1 MDKVSIRD
9 SKTEIMDEAERQN
22 HFKTVLFHR
31 KIICFEDLITGLDE
45 AWHEQISREFE
56 AWYNQI
62 RELEGVSIEE
72 LFGDL
77 PPSQEEIGTMS
88 LAAIL
93 QINHHFNFQLDIPGQ
108 GRGSTEIARQRLS
121 DAIVNQWSPKE
132 LNTVQVMVLPR
143 ENQQLEGTVKDC
155 ICLRDFTKS
164 SELEFTQNEWEN
176 DERRNPDDIDEF
188 STEHADLLYMHKN
201 IILEGPPGTGKTFAL
216 KQIVKKLNER
226 NDIEVGANATGKYA
240 VTMHPATNYE
250 DFIEGLRPSLE
261 QDEEERGGSR
271 FEYRAG
277 SFIEIVKDAIRES
290 NKTHVVL
297 LDELNRCN
305 VPSVLGDLLTLIE
318 PSKRTQSIAS
328 VDGVDEDGPT
338 QRQRVHFITGSE
350 VTTRPGTATY
360 GIQWSKKKG
369 VSLLPRG
376 EVTVLTNPDADILTL
391 VPLKDRNDI
400 KSSNFGGQHNGGII
414 YVNEDAPQELDSLIS
429 GISLLVIDGEGFP
442 VVQEEWQRYLLA
454 GCVGDPPN
462 RPIQILNLEGETVE
476 YEVCEHS
483 RIDGIEN
490 KHRYFGTMTI
500 QSPQPRC
507 VCDEGQQSE
516 YYWCIPC
523 DKKWSK
529 NNRTEVRLSGSRK
542 LLHIPE
548 NLYIV
553 GTMNTTDRSVAPM
566 DSAMRRRFI
575 FIRQDPMNRIPQYY
589 YNSLLET
596 EGFMLAHNLWRSLNK
611 RLKSVLGADA
621 TIGHSYLF
629 DLIETLDECIEV
641 GQYPGHI
648 KTCWKYSILPQ
659 ITDMLDATGSPE
671 SNWDEINKNDENS
684 IKTKLADYYGL
695 ELIFD
700 HSTNMIF
707 NRTTIKDRT
716 D

>member
-1 MDKVSIRD
+1 MNEEQRRD
-9 SKTEIMDEAERQN
+9 
-22 HFKTVLFHR
+22 HFKTVLFRR
-31 KIICFEDLITGLDE
+31 KIICFEDLISGIDD
-45 AWHEQISREFE
+45 AWHEQFQQDFE
-56 AWYNQI
+56 TWYNNI
-62 RELEGVSIEE
+62 HESEGVSIEA
-72 LFGDL
+72 LIGNL
-77 PPSQEEIGTMS
+77 PPSQEQIGRMR
-88 LAAIL
+88 LPALRIL
-93 QINHHFNFQLDIPGQ
+93 NNEFNLHLNLPRSGQ
-108 GRGSTEIARQRLS
+108 GNTNTARQMMS
-121 DAIVNQWSPKE
+121 EAIANQWSPEE

-143 ENQQLEGTVKDC
+143 ENHELEGTVKDC

-164 SELEFTQNEWEN
+164 SELEFTQEEWDN
-176 DERRNPDDIDEF
+176 DERRNPDDTDEF

-261 QDEEERGGSR
+261 QDEQGEEERGGSR

-277 SFIEIVKDAIRES
+277 SFIEIVKDAIKEPD
-290 NKTHVVL
+290 KTHVVL

-318 PSKRTQSIAS
+318 PSKRTESIAS
-328 VDGVDEDGPT
+328 VDDVDEDGPT

-350 VTTRPGTATY
+350 VTTRPGTTTY

-369 VSLLPRG
+369 VNLLPRS
-376 EVTVLTNPDADILTL
+376 EVTVLTNPEEGNLIL
-391 VPLKDRNDI
+391 VPLEDRNDV
-400 KSSNFGGQHNGGII
+400 KSSNFGGQYNEDII
-414 YVNEDAPQELDSLIS
+414 YVNEDVRQELDSLIS

-442 VVQEEWQRYLLA
+442 VVQEGWQRYLLA
-454 GCVGDPPN
+454 GCVGDPPE
-462 RPIQILNLEGETVE
+462 RPIQILNKEGERVE
-476 YEVCEHS
+476 FEVCEHS
-483 RIDGIEN
+483 RIDGIPI

-500 QSPQPRC
+500 QIPLPEC
-507 VCDEGQQSE
+507 VCDEEQQSE
-516 YYWCIPC
+516 HYWCNPC
-523 DKKWSK
+523 DQKWSK

-542 LLHIPE
+542 LLHIPD

-575 FIRQDPMNRIPQYY
+575 FIRQDPMKRIPQYH

-629 DLIETLDECIEV
+629 DLIETLDECKEV
-641 GQYPGHI
+641 GQYPSHI

-671 SNWDEINKNDENS
+671 SNWDEINNNDENS
-684 IKTKLADYYGL
+684 IKTKLKDYYGL

-707 NRTTIKDRT
+707 NRSTIKDET